1 MTILYP
7 LSVKTPFQASLG
19 IYWFNSILK
28 TNKPHFPQT
37 HLRTVSINMGQCH
50 QNRQPKWNE
59 VNRRLASLRVPSA
72 STPNC
77 GRRHWAW
84 AEEGQRGGRKGR
96 LLPPQPCLCPAHRR
110 RSVFTPLDYKDPH
123 FLSVNN
129 SSFQAVTHESRW
141 LTANQRYRR
150 KQIKLTHSGCGIPAA
165 TCLFCCNWTRTRGP
179 DVDSA
184 WRVIACF
191 LSSWQD
197 NMRKTDWM
205 TPTELL

>member
-1 MTILYP
+1 MRSTGGWP
-7 LSVKTPFQASLG
+7 
-19 IYWFNSILK
+19 
-28 TNKPHFPQT
+28 
-37 HLRTVSINMGQCH
+37 
-50 QNRQPKWNE
+50 
-59 VNRRLASLRVPSA
+59 PSA
-72 STPNC
+72 SHQRLHQTVAGSIGP
-77 GRRHWAW
+77 GRSWDR
-84 AEEGQRGGRKGR
+84 GGGRKGR

-129 SSFQAVTHESRW
+129 SSFQAVTHESRC

-184 WRVIACF
+184 CRVIACF